1 MSPVTAEPAQRGTPS
16 VLELPGASEG
26 LRARL
31 TDGLAAVNDLI
42 AARVDHEDPFI
53 AEAGSHLT
61 AAGGKRFRPLLTLLA
76 AELGAGIDDR
86 VVAAAAG
93 VELTHLASL
102 YHDDVMDEADVRRGA
117 PSANA
122 AYGNSTAI
130 LVGDLLFGTAS
141 DIVADLGPEA
151 VKIQAQTFV
160 RLCSGQIRDA
170 RPAPRGSDPVD
181 YYLGVLSDKTG
192 VLIATAARYGAM
204 FAGCPPD
211 VVDTMREYGERLGV
225 AFQLADDLIDIE
237 SEADETGKTPGTDL
251 REGKRTL
258 AVIHVLAS
266 TDPADTHLQELL
278 TGDLD
283 DDARLAEALGL
294 LRAHSAMDRAREHT
308 YAVARQAQHVIA
320 RLPRSDARDALH
332 ALATGVVTRVG

>member
-1 MSPVTAEPAQRGTPS
+1 MGGDTAQRGTPS
-16 VLELPGASEG
+16 VLALPGAGDE

-31 TDGLAAVNDLI
+31 ADGLARVEELI

-53 AEAGSHLT
+53 AQASSHLT

-76 AELGAGIDDR
+76 SELGDGASEA

-122 AYGNSTAI
+122 LYDNSTAI

-160 RLCSGQIRDA
+160 RLCAGQIRDD
-170 RPAPRGSDPVD
+170 RPCPEGQDPVE
-181 YYLGVLSDKTG
+181 YYLRVLEDKTG

-204 FAGCPPD
+204 FGGCSPQ
-211 VVDTMREYGERLGV
+211 VVETMREYGERLGM
-225 AFQLADDLIDIE
+225 AFQLADDLIDIA

-258 AVIHVLAS
+258 PVLYVLAS
-266 TDPADTHLQELL
+266 TDPADARLQALL
-278 TGDLD
+278 TGDLSG
-283 DDARLAEALGL
+283 DAELDEALTL
-294 LRAHSAMDRAREHT
+294 LRAHPAMERAREHT
-308 YAVARQAQHVIA
+308 FAVATRAQQVLDA
-320 RLPRSDARDALH
+320 LPASDARDALH

>member
-1 MSPVTAEPAQRGTPS
+1 VTPVTAEPAQRGTPS
-16 VLELPGASEG
+16 VLELPGASER
-26 LRARL
+26 LRAQL
-31 TDGLAAVNDLI
+31 AEGLAAVNALI
-42 AARVDHEDPFI
+42 AQRVDSEDPFL
-53 AEAGSHLT
+53 AQANSHLT

-76 AELGAGIDDR
+76 AELGNGIDDR

-141 DIVADLGPEA
+141 DIVADLGPQA

-160 RLCSGQIRDA
+160 RLCSGQIRDD
-170 RPAPRGSDPVD
+170 RPCPPGTDPVD
-181 YYLGVLSDKTG
+181 YYLGVLADKTG

-204 FAGCPPD
+204 FAGCD
-211 VVDTMREYGERLGV
+211 DATVDIMREFGERLGI

-258 AVIHVLAS
+258 PVIHVLAS
-266 TDPADTHLQELL
+266 TDPADARLRELL
-278 TGDLD
+278 TGDLE
-283 DDARLAEALGL
+283 DDARLVEALRL
-294 LRAHSAMDRAREHT
+294 LRAHPAMGLARDHT
-308 YAVARQAQHVIA
+308 YAVARQAQDVLA
-320 RLPRSDARDALH
+320 PLPDSDAKDALH

>member
-1 MSPVTAEPAQRGTPS
+1 MAAQRGTPS
-16 VLELPGASEG
+16 VLSLPGAGDG
-26 LRARL
+26 LRRRL
-31 TDGLAAVNDLI
+31 SDGLAAVEELI
-42 AARVDHEDPFI
+42 ARRVDHEDPFI
-53 AEAGSHLT
+53 AQASSHLT
-61 AAGGKRFRPLLTLLA
+61 LAGGKRFRPLLTLLA
-76 AELGAGIDDR
+76 AELGDGAGEQ

-122 AYGNSTAI
+122 LYDNSTAI

-160 RLCSGQIRDA
+160 RLCSGQIRDD
-170 RPAPRGSDPVD
+170 RPCPPGEDPVT
-181 YYLGVLSDKTG
+181 YYLRVLEDKTG

-204 FAGCPPD
+204 FAGCD
-211 VVDTMREYGERLGV
+211 AATVETMREYGERLGM
-225 AFQLADDLIDIE
+225 AFQLADDLIDIA

-258 AVIHVLAS
+258 PVIHVLAS
-266 TDPADTHLQELL
+266 EDPADARLQELL
-278 TGDLD
+278 TGDLGP
-283 DDARLAEALGL
+283 DAALEEALGL
-294 LRAHSAMDRAREHT
+294 LRVHPAMEHAREH
-308 YAVARQAQHVIA
+308 AVAVASRAQEVLA
-320 RLPRSDARDALH
+320 PLPESDAKDALH